1 MIALRLVVPMRLLFA
16 CALATACNSAEA
28 VRPRLELVDAPA
40 VQDAATLIAKELVNA
55 EHAHKR
61 LLVYVG
67 ASWCEPCR
75 RFHEA
80 AASGKLDDKFGQLR
94 LLVFDADRDTDVLNK
109 ADYSWRLIPLFAV
122 PLSDGRSS
130 GRQIEGSI
138 KGDGAVDQIAPRLQ
152 SLLQ

>member
-1 MIALRLVVPMRLLFA
+1 MRLLLA
-16 CALATACNSAEA
+16 CALATACNTAEA
-28 VRPRLELVDAPA
+28 VKSRLELVDAPA
-40 VQDAATLIAKELVNA
+40 VQDAAALIAKEIVNA

-94 LLVFDADRDTDVLNK
+94 LLVFDADRDSDALAK
-109 ADYSWRLIPLFAV
+109 ADYSWRLIPLFAL
-122 PLSDGRSS
+122 PLADGRSS